1 MQVIIQ
7 GHGINVRDE
16 LKEYIEKELERLEKL
31 HDRITDVD
39 VVLDGRLHYKEAQ
52 IKVSVPEDLL
62 IASEKADKFEVA
74 TKAAVDK
81 LVDQL
86 KKYKEKLRGH

>member
-16 LKEYIEKELERLEKL
+16 LKAFIEKELTRLEKL
-31 HDRITDVD
+31 HDRVIDVD
-39 VVLDGRLHYKEAQ
+39 VVLEGKLHYKEAQ
-52 IKVSVPEDLL
+52 IRVSVPEHQL
-62 IASEKADKFEVA
+62 IASEKAEKFEIAVE
-74 TKAAVDK
+74 AAVDK

>member
-16 LKEYIEKELERLEKL
+16 LKTYIEKEMTRLEKL

-39 VVLDGRLHYKEAQ
+39 VVLEGKLHFKEAQ
-52 IKVSVPEDLL
+52 IKVSVPETVL

-74 TKAAVDK
+74 VESAVDK